1 MDNKNLKYSCII
13 PVYNEEKALRNT
25 IKECQ
30 KVLQKINEAFE
41 IIVVNDGS
49 TDNSGEILKE
59 IADIHLIN
67 NPYNLGYGASLKKGI
82 KQARGEWAII
92 VDADGTY
99 SIDRLEELLAL
110 TGNYDMVV
118 ANRRHDKDHLGRW
131 PAKWI
136 LKKIAGFVIG
146 KKIPDLNSGFRVF
159 RRDLALEFISLYPS
173 GFSFTTTITL
183 AFYSRDYTIVYVDL
197 PYYKRVGKS
206 SIKPKHFFQFLNL
219 IIKILVYFNPIR
231 AFMPV
236 TLILLLVGVSRLI
249 RDIIVTGHIGNLSII
264 FLMASFLI
272 FVLALTTES
281 VVRLR

>member
-1 MDNKNLKYSCII
+1 MEDYYKILGVNDKASEEQIKKAYRTASLKHHPDRGGNK
-13 PVYNEEKALRNT
+13 ET
-25 IKECQ
+25 F
-30 KVLQKINEAFE
+30 QKINEAFE

-206 SIKPKHFFQFLNL
+206 SIKPKHFFQF
-219 IIKILVYFNPIR
+219 R
-231 AFMPV
+231 
-236 TLILLLVGVSRLI
+236 LLFPWI
-249 RDIIVTGHIGNLSII
+249 PTYP
-264 FLMASFLI
+264 
-272 FVLALTTES
+272 LAQL
-281 VVRLR
+281 